1 MIDFAKYL
9 DCDTT
14 FYNINKKEMIIS
26 FLHTKIKNSDN
37 DPNIRWIM
45 LKKKI
50 IALQKML
57 IIKNVI
63 LSYLVTINLIK

>member
-26 FLHTKIKNSDN
+26 FLDTKIKNSEDEP
-37 DPNIRWIM
+37 DIRWIM